1 MEQGQRVAVYGTLK
15 TGYENYERYLAGKA
29 PEASLFVS
37 VPFRMVANAEYPM
50 LVPSPDGRRSRIHVE
65 VFVVDDDELARLDA
79 LEAPYGYW
87 RETVYLE
94 ELGADVGIYLHP
106 APAPE
111 GFDPVPSGSWRRS
124 PR

>member
-1 MEQGQRVAVYGTLK
+1 MDERLRVAVYGTLK
-15 TGYENYERYLAGKA
+15 TGYENYERYLPGKA

-37 VPFRMVANAEYPM
+37 LPFRMYANAEYPM
-50 LVPSPDGRRSRIHVE
+50 LVPSPDGSRCRIRVE
-65 VFVVDDDELARLDA
+65 VFVVDEEELARLDA

-106 APAPE
+106 APAPS
-111 GFDPVPSGSWRRS
+111 GFDSVPTGDWGR
-124 PR
+124 